1 MAESI
6 AGKLLVA
13 SPEIGDFFHR
23 SVVLVV
29 EHDEDGAFG
38 LTLNHP
44 SSTRLGETI
53 PELADRL
60 GSDQLIR
67 LGGPVAPNAL
77 TCIGEFEDPGESE
90 RLLVGAVGM
99 VDLERPAELERFQVF
114 AGYAGW
120 SAGQLD
126 VEVEQDGWILAEPVA
141 DDAFSDGDLWSEVLK
156 RLGGEYE
163 VLARLPEDPSVN

>member
-1 MAESI
+1 MAESV

-13 SPEIGDFFHR
+13 SPEVGDFFHR
-23 SVVLVV
+23 SVVLMV
-29 EHDEDGAFG
+29 EHNEDGAFG

-44 SSTRLGETI
+44 SGTRLGETI

-60 GSDQLIR
+60 GSDPLVR

-77 TCIGEFEDPGESE
+77 TCIGEFEDPSESN

-99 VDLERPAELERFQVF
+99 VDLDRPAELERFQVF

-126 VEVEQDGWILAEPVA
+126 AEMEQEGWILAEPVA
-141 DDAFSDGDLWSEVLK
+141 DDPFSEGDLWSEVLQ
-156 RLGGEYE
+156 RLGGEFE
-163 VLARLPEDPSVN
+163 LLARLPEDPSVN